1 MKFTVIALALGS
13 AVFLCPF
20 PSESKFLAAKLP
32 VVARFSQAVSSPVR
46 HFFGFAP
53 PSATGPLDGPVAE
66 TTAPPVP
73 QLSKEET
80 LALIADAAARYQV
93 PKVFVTSIVA
103 AESNFDCMALSDK
116 GAIGLMQLMPE
127 TAQQFSADPKVPAQN
142 IDAGTRYL
150 RWLIDR
156 YRKSSGSLQRTIA
169 AYNAGPGNVDRYRG
183 VPPFPETRNYV
194 TRVMGFMKQFSP
206 PKKTAPVARG
216 KRRPVRDEWQE
227 LLASAESPRT
237 TITD

>member
-1 MKFTVIALALGS
+1 MKFTVIALVLGCA
-13 AVFLCPF
+13 AVLCPF

-46 HFFGFAP
+46 QFFGFAP
-53 PSATGPLDGPVAE
+53 PSATGPLAGPAATVA
-66 TTAPPVP
+66 VP
-73 QLSKEET
+73 AVPLLSKDET

-93 PKVFVTSIVA
+93 PSVFVTSIVA
-103 AESNFDCMALSDK
+103 AESNFDCTALSDK

-142 IDAGTRYL
+142 IEAGTRYL

-156 YRKSSGSLQRTIA
+156 YRKSSGSLQRVIA

-194 TRVMGFMKQFSP
+194 TRVMGYMKQFSP
-206 PKKTAPVARG
+206 AKKIAPAPRG
-216 KRRPVRDEWQE
+216 RRRPVRDEWQE
-227 LLASAESPRT
+227 LLASAEHPHNTS
-237 TITD
+237 TD